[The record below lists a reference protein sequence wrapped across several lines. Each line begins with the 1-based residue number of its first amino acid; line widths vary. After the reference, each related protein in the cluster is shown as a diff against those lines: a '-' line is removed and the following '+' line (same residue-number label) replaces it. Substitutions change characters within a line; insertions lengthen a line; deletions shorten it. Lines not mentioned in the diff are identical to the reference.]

1 MIVGG
6 IPFLIQ
12 IALFLFAIG
21 LVIFILGDNF
31 GIGMGLLVLT
41 ILATAL
47 YLLCTVLP
55 WFSPACPF
63 QTAMSDFMPGIA
75 MNARY
80 PDKTSQ
86 SKLLSQQFTEFLRD
100 ARRKPD
106 QPEIEADILAWLL
119 TNSTTDQAFEEAVS
133 AVAGASA
140 NHHIPDAL
148 DKYGASSVLSE
159 RLTRCLKI
167 DPGLPIVVIDE
178 IRAEAC
184 LHAMLRIVESSGGQT
199 GENKVMENLIQQ
211 GKPLYRWEDYT
222 DYLQPLAF
230 AVRTKIM
237 LATGRDEDGIER
249 ERSKSK
255 LLKMAEMG
263 MTPYVRQVLL
273 DATVDGWLEGKT
285 EIHRISGHVLGK
297 LLQVCEYKQVFRSYF
312 ADAKYR
318 SGYS

>member
-21 LVIFILGDNF
+21 LVIFMLGDNF

-47 YLLCTVLP
+47 YMLCTVLP

-63 QTAMSDFMPGIA
+63 QTAMSDFIPGIA
-75 MNARY
+75 RY
-80 PDKTSQ
+80 SDKTTQ
-86 SKLLSQQFTEFLRD
+86 SKPLSRQFTEFLRD
-100 ARRKPD
+100 AHRKPD
-106 QPEIEADILAWLL
+106 QPEIEADILGWLL
-119 TNSTTDQAFEEAVS
+119 TNSTANEALEEAVN

-140 NHHIPDAL
+140 NHHIADAL
-148 DKYGASSVLSE
+148 VKYGASSVLIE
-159 RLTRCLKI
+159 RFTRCLKI
-167 DPGLPIVVIDE
+167 DPGLPMIVVVDE

-184 LHAMLRIVESSGGQT
+184 LHAMLKIVASSGGQT
-199 GENKVMENLIQQ
+199 GQNKDMENSIQQ

-230 AVRTKIM
+230 PVRMKIL
-237 LATGRDEDGIER
+237 LATGRDEDSIER

-255 LLKMAEMG
+255 LLTMARMG

-273 DATVDGWLEGKT
+273 NATVDGWLKGKT
-285 EIHRISGHVLGK
+285 KIHRMSGRVLGK
-297 LLQVCEYKQVFRSYF
+297 LLQVCEYK
-312 ADAKYR
+312 
-318 SGYS
+318 